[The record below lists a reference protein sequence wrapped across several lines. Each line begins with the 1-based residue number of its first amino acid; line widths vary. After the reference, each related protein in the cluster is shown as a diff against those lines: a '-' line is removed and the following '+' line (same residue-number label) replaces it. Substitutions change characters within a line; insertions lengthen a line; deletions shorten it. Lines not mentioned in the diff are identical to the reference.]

1 MFCLAALSN
10 FILLWLC
17 ICTQQRIFAR
27 ANVDDL
33 QARYSLKP
41 AAAASRRSLNHVQLK
56 IFPQHINK
64 LLHGDNSDVSAP
76 TIQNDVIIAY
86 WPKQRHVLLLFS
98 TPKLCKTKVS
108 QFLPALRYC
117 SYSPHRYALRGLF
130 FVYNFAIKFILTVK
144 IKFNGWHLSQVK
156 ITQFAF

>member
-1 MFCLAALSN
+1 MFCLRDLFSR
-10 FILLWLC
+10 IILWLG

-27 ANVDDL
+27 SNVNNL
-33 QARYSLKP
+33 HVRYSLEP
-41 AAAASRRSLNHVQLK
+41 AATAPRRTLNHVQLN